1 MCRETCDRK
10 SLNPRVVRGQ
20 TELSH
25 QLDVVWESVICGI
38 LNFNYMSQCGV
49 LFFFFFWYMT
59 LGSRCWVQAI

>member
-20 TELSH
+20 AELSH
-25 QLDVVWESVICGI
+25 QLDVVWESVICGT

-49 LFFFFFWYMT
+49 CVCVCCFLCFVFF
-59 LGSRCWVQAI
+59 I